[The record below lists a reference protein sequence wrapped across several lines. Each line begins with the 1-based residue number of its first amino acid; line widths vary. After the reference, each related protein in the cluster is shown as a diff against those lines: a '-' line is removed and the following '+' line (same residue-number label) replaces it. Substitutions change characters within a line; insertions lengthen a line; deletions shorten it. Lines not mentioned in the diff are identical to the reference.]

1 MVRAV
6 HRAVFGRFFKK
17 IVRFCGLCGFLI
29 HSSLEEPKIKLLV
42 LLKLFMTFHQLLEAK
57 KTKTSNTDANL
68 INKINQSVWQ
78 IRAVCGE
85 KP

>member
-1 MVRAV
+1 MRFLD
-6 HRAVFGRFFKK
+6 VFSRKS
-17 IVRFCGLCGFLI
+17 CGFAISCDLLI

-42 LLKLFMTFHQLLEAK
+42 LLKLIMTFHQLLEAK
-57 KTKTSNTDANL
+57 KTKTGNTVANL
-68 INKINQSVWQ
+68 INKIDQSVWQ

>member
-6 HRAVFGRFFKK
+6 HCAVFGHFFKK
-17 IVRFCGLCGFLI
+17 IVRFCGFLM
-29 HSSLEEPKIKLLV
+29 HSSLEEPKIKFLV
-42 LLKLFMTFHQLLEAK
+42 LLKLIMTFHQLLEAK
-57 KTKTSNTDANL
+57 KTKTSNTVANL

-78 IRAVCGE
+78 IRAVCSE

>member
-1 MVRAV
+1 M
-6 HRAVFGRFFKK
+6 RFFDVFLKK
-17 IVRFCGLCGFLI
+17 TCGFAVLCGFLI
-29 HSSLEEPKIKLLV
+29 HSSLEEPKIKFFV
-42 LLKLFMTFHQLLEAK
+42 LLKLIMTFHQLLEAK
-57 KTKTSNTDANL
+57 KTKTGNTVANL

>member
-1 MVRAV
+1 MRFLEVFSRKSCGFAV
-6 HRAVFGRFFKK
+6 
-17 IVRFCGLCGFLI
+17 LCGFLI
-29 HSSLEEPKIKLLV
+29 HSSLEEPKIKFLV
-42 LLKLFMTFHQLLEAK
+42 LLKIIMTFHQLLEAE
-57 KTKTSNTDANL
+57 KTKTGNTVANL

>member
-1 MVRAV
+1 MRFLDVFSRKSCGFAV
-6 HRAVFGRFFKK
+6 
-17 IVRFCGLCGFLI
+17 LCGFLI
-29 HSSLEEPKIKLLV
+29 HSSLEEPKIKFLV
-42 LLKLFMTFHQLLEAK
+42 LLKLIMAFHQLLEAK
-57 KTKTSNTDANL
+57 RTKTGNTVANL